1 MKSVW
6 TILLFSLVAVA
17 CNQESATDSSA
28 ETTETTEVT
37 EQQEASASVFG
48 ADFDAAPAQ
57 DLGMIDPSAIEESDS
72 LDAVVYGT
80 VVDVCQMKGC
90 WMTVRSDKDTTQL
103 INVRFKDYEFFVPK
117 DLGGTK
123 VAMNGKAFSEV
134 TPVEELRHYAE
145 DAGASEDEIALI
157 VDPEYQLKFYASG
170 VKIMK

>member
-1 MKSVW
+1 MKSIW
-6 TILLFSLVAVA
+6 TILLFSFLAVA
-17 CNQESATDSSA
+17 CNEEAAGDQTAENTENTEAQDSLS
-28 ETTETTEVT
+28 
-37 EQQEASASVFG
+37 SVFG
-48 ADFDAAPAQ
+48 ADFDGKSAE
-57 DLGMIDPSAIEESDS
+57 DLGMIDPSSIEESDS

-90 WMTVRSDKDTTQL
+90 WMTVRSDQDTSQI

-123 VAMNGKAFSEV
+123 VVMNGKAFSEV
-134 TPVEELRHYAE
+134 TPIDELRHYAE
-145 DAGASEDEIALI
+145 DAGASEEEIALI